1 MEISYI
7 LTGGNLGD
15 RHANLALAADLI
27 DHKCGRILRRSSL
40 YETAAWGIEAQP
52 EFLNQVLEVETSLD
66 PEALLN
72 MLLEIEREMG
82 RIRGEKFGPRIIDLD
97 ILLYSDLIIQ
107 TNDLEIPH
115 PRMAERRFVLEPLNE
130 LIGLRI
136 HPATGLSIRDMLLA
150 CTDPLEVRK
159 IIGQTL

>member
-7 LTGGNLGD
+7 LTGGNLGH
-15 RHANLALAADLI
+15 RFENLRRAADLI
-27 DHKCGRILRRSSL
+27 DTRCGRILRRSSL

-52 EFLNQVLEVETSLD
+52 EFLNQVLEVETLLD
-66 PEALLN
+66 PETLLDV
-72 MLLEIEREMG
+72 LLEIEREMG

-97 ILLYSDLIIQ
+97 ILLYGDLIIR
-107 TNDLEIPH
+107 TSALDIPH

-136 HPATGLSIRDMLLA
+136 HPVTGLSIREMLLV
-150 CTDPLEVRK
+150 CTDPLEVRQT
-159 IIGQTL
+159 IG

>member
-1 MEISYI
+1 MDISYI

-27 DHKCGRILRRSSL
+27 DQKCGRILRRSNL

-52 EFLNQVLEVETSLD
+52 DFLNQVLELETSLD
-66 PEALLN
+66 PETLLDI
-72 MLLEIEREMG
+72 LLEIEREMG

-97 ILLYSDLIIQ
+97 ILLYGDLIIK

-130 LIGLRI
+130 LIGLSI
-136 HPATGLSIRDMLLA
+136 HPVTELSIREMLIA
-150 CTDPLEVRK
+150 CTDPLEVR
-159 IIGQTL
+159 QTIR